1 MSGAVFAVATL
12 GKIDA
17 SNKTNTSQFSYK
29 HAIELITP
37 TANGGN
43 FNTFNFNNDEQIG
56 FFQTNSN
63 NYIFNTTI
71 DQQQNDPKYYSAL
84 TKPYYSDD
92 LNERYE
98 HEEISG
104 TVLDSFIN
112 GKNDSCF

>member
-1 MSGAVFAVATL
+1 MSGSVFSIATL

-17 SNKTNTSQFSYK
+17 SNKTNASQFSYK

-63 NYIFNTTI
+63 NYIFNTAI
-71 DQQQNDPKYYSAL
+71 DQQHVDPKYYSEL
-84 TKPYYSDD
+84 TKPYYSDK
-92 LNERYE
+92 LNERYQKG
-98 HEEISG
+98 EISG
-104 TVLDSFIN
+104 TI
-112 GKNDSCF
+112 